1 MLQKVVSKVIGTK
14 NDREL
19 KRMRRSVEK
28 INALEPTIQAL
39 SDAEL
44 TAKTAEFKQRYDNGE
59 SLDGLLAEAF
69 AVCREASIRITG
81 MRHYDVQ
88 LIGGITLHEG
98 KIAEMK
104 TGEGKT
110 LMATL
115 AIYLNAISGK
125 GVHVV
130 TVNDYL
136 AKRDAELNQPLFNFL
151 GLSIGVIYS
160 QQPPQEK
167 VDAYQADITY
177 GTNNEY
183 GFDYLRDNMVFSL
196 DEKKQRPL
204 NYCIIDEIDSI
215 LIDEA
220 RTPLIISGQ
229 AEDSA
234 HMYQLINDI
243 IPRLKRSKDE
253 EANKHNEDEDFWVDE
268 KNRTIEISE
277 KGYEKIEDFLTEK
290 GLLADNESLYNPSR
304 LPLLAHVQA
313 AIRAHHLFIKNIN
326 YIVHEGEVVIVD
338 ENTGRTMPGRRW
350 SEGLH
355 QAMEAKEG
363 VDIQPENQTMATTTF
378 QNYFRLY
385 DKLSGM
391 TGTADTEAAEF
402 KSTYDLDVVIIP
414 THRPIARID
423 MDDQIFLTK
432 LGKYQGI
439 IREIQ
444 QIQQKGAPVLVGT
457 ATIEASEELSYLLD
471 QAGIKHNV
479 LNAKQHEREAEI
491 IAQAGSP
498 KAVTI
503 ATNMAGRGTDIILG
517 GNWLAQ
523 IENPDE
529 LSVADKEQLKQSW
542 QIKHQ
547 QVVEAGGLHIIG
559 SERHES
565 RRIDN
570 QLRGRAGR
578 QGDPGMSRF
587 FLSLEDDLMRIFA
600 GERVVNMMRSLG
612 LKEDEAIEHKMVS
625 RSIENAQGKVEARDF
640 DARKN
645 LLKYDDI
652 ANEQRKVIYKQR
664 DELLAES
671 ELKDAIIDMHHSVY
685 HALIDQF
692 IPPGSI
698 EDQWNIDGL
707 EDELEDEFKAYMP
720 INDWLDADRRL
731 DEEALRNKI
740 IDTALLRFNQ
750 RREQMGEE
758 NASRLER
765 HLMLQSLDRHWKE
778 HLTQMDQ
785 LRKGIHL
792 RGYAQ
797 KNPEQE
803 YKRESFDLFQSML
816 GAIRSDTVQD
826 LSRVHV
832 PTPEEIKALQEE
844 RRLAAERMQMQFE
857 HQQAGSLMGGEAD
870 TQPINHQSRPRTNMS
885 MTFQNGISSSAAATA
900 MMQQGQGQATQTATN
915 TQRQGT
921 DSMDNHHS
929 ANPYAHLN
937 LSRNASCPCGS
948 GLKYKQCHGKL

>member
-1 MLQKVVSKVIGTK
+1 MLGKMIGKVIGTK

-19 KRMRRSVEK
+19 KRMRKLVDK
-28 INALEPTIQAL
+28 INALEPKIQPL
-39 SDAEL
+39 SDEAL
-44 TAKTAEFKQRYDNGE
+44 KQKTAEFKTQFEQGT
-59 SLDGLLAEAF
+59 SLDTILPEAF
-69 AVCREASIRITG
+69 AVCREASSRVLG

-98 KIAEMK
+98 KIAEMR

-136 AKRDAELNQPLFNFL
+136 ASRDAELNRPLFDFL
-151 GLSIGVIYS
+151 GLTVGVIYS
-160 QQPPQEK
+160 QQDPMEK
-167 VDAYQADITY
+167 FEAYAADITY

-183 GFDYLRDNMVFSL
+183 GFDYLRDNMVFRL
-196 DEKKQRPL
+196 DEKKQRGL

-229 AEDSA
+229 AEDSSA
-234 HMYQLINDI
+234 MYRLIDTI
-243 IPRLKRSKDE
+243 IPRLKRSETE
-253 EANKHNEDEDFWVDE
+253 EGNRENREQDFWIDE
-268 KNRTIEISE
+268 KNRQIEISE
-277 KGYEKIEDFLTEK
+277 KGYEKIEKFLVEK
-290 GLLADNESLYNPSR
+290 GELGENESLYSPTR

-313 AIRAHHLFIKNIN
+313 AIRAHHLFVKNIH
-326 YIVHEGEVVIVD
+326 YIVHEGEVIIVD

-355 QAMEAKEG
+355 QAVEAKEQ
-363 VDIQPENQTMATTTF
+363 VEIQAENQTLATTTF

-402 KSTYDLDVVIIP
+402 KQTYDLDVVIIP
-414 THRPIARID
+414 THKPIQRID
-423 MDDQIFLTK
+423 LDDQIFLSK
-432 LGKYQGI
+432 MGKYQGI
-439 IREIQ
+439 IREIKR
-444 QIQQKGAPVLVGT
+444 IQEKQAPILVGT
-457 ATIEASEELSYLLD
+457 ATIEASEVLSELLT
-471 QAGIKHNV
+471 QEGIQHNV
-479 LNAKQHEREAEI
+479 LNAKQHEREADI

-498 KAVTI
+498 NAVTI

-517 GNWLAQ
+517 GNWQAELAK
-523 IENPDE
+523 IDNVTPEM
-529 LSVADKEQLKQSW
+529 KEQAHAEW
-542 QIKHQ
+542 QVRNQ
-547 QVVEAGGLHIIG
+547 QVLEAGGLHIIG

-578 QGDPGMSRF
+578 QGDPGESRF

-600 GERVVNMMRSLG
+600 GDRVVNMMRAMG

-625 RSIENAQGKVEARDF
+625 RSIENAQSKVENRDF
-640 DARKN
+640 DARKS
-645 LLKYDDI
+645 LLKYDDV

-671 ELKDAIIDMHHSVY
+671 NLQAAIEAMHYDVY
-685 HALIDQF
+685 NALIDQF
-692 IPPGSI
+692 VPPGSI
-698 EDQWNIDGL
+698 DDQWDIDGL
-707 EDELEDEFKAYMP
+707 EDELESEFRIHMP

-731 DEEALRNKI
+731 DEEGLRQKI
-740 IDTALLRFNQ
+740 IEAALLNYRA

-758 NASRLER
+758 NAAQLER
-765 HLMLQSLDRHWKE
+765 HFMLSSLDKHWKE
-778 HLTQMDQ
+778 HLNQMDQ

-803 YKRESFDLFQSML
+803 YKSESFSLFQSML
-816 GAIRSDTVQD
+816 GAIKSETVQD
-826 LSRVHV
+826 LARVHI
-832 PTPEEIKALQEE
+832 PTPEEIAELE
-844 RRLAAERMQMQFE
+844 RQQREQAEMMRLHFE
-857 HQQAGSLMGGEAD
+857 HQEMNGVTGELSEDEDMIARNR
-870 TQPINHQSRPRTNMS
+870 QQRTRATYS
-885 MTFQNGISSSAAATA
+885 FGLSGSAAATA
-900 MMQQGQGQATQTATN
+900 SPEMAENG
-915 TQRQGT
+915 
-921 DSMDNHHS
+921 D
-929 ANPYAHLN
+929 NPYAN
-937 LSRNASCPCGS
+937 LAISRNAPCPCGS
-948 GLKYKQCHGKL
+948 GLKYKQCHGKI

>member
-1 MLQKVVSKVIGTK
+1 MLGKMIGKVIGTK

-19 KRMRRSVEK
+19 KRMRKLVDK
-28 INALEPTIQAL
+28 INALEPKIQPL
-39 SDAEL
+39 SDEAL
-44 TAKTAEFKQRYDNGE
+44 KQKTEEFKNQFEQGT
-59 SLDGLLAEAF
+59 SLDTILPEAF
-69 AVCREASIRITG
+69 AVCREASSRVLG

-98 KIAEMK
+98 KIAEMR

-136 AKRDAELNQPLFNFL
+136 ASRDAELNRPLFDFL
-151 GLSIGVIYS
+151 GLTVGVIYS
-160 QQPPQEK
+160 QQDPMEK
-167 VDAYQADITY
+167 FEAYAADITY

-183 GFDYLRDNMVFSL
+183 GFDYLRDNMVFRL
-196 DEKKQRPL
+196 DEKKQRGL

-229 AEDSA
+229 AEDSSA
-234 HMYQLINDI
+234 MYRLIDTI
-243 IPRLKRSKDE
+243 IPRLKRSETE
-253 EANKHNEDEDFWVDE
+253 EGNRENREQDFWIDE
-268 KNRTIEISE
+268 KNRQIEISE
-277 KGYEKIEDFLTEK
+277 KGYEKIEKFLVEK
-290 GLLADNESLYNPSR
+290 GELGENESLYSPTR

-313 AIRAHHLFIKNIN
+313 AIRAHHLFVKNIH
-326 YIVHEGEVVIVD
+326 YIVHEGEVIIVD

-355 QAMEAKEG
+355 QAVEAKEQ
-363 VDIQPENQTMATTTF
+363 VEIQAENQTLATTTF

-402 KSTYDLDVVIIP
+402 KQTYDLDVVIIP
-414 THRPIARID
+414 THKPIQRID
-423 MDDQIFLTK
+423 LDDQIFLSK
-432 LGKYQGI
+432 MGKYQGI
-439 IREIQ
+439 IREIKR
-444 QIQQKGAPVLVGT
+444 IQEKQAPILVGT
-457 ATIEASEELSYLLD
+457 ATIEASEVLSELLT
-471 QAGIKHNV
+471 QEGIQHNV
-479 LNAKQHEREAEI
+479 LNAKQHEREADI

-498 KAVTI
+498 NAVTI

-517 GNWLAQ
+517 GNWQAELAK
-523 IENPDE
+523 IDNVTPEM
-529 LSVADKEQLKQSW
+529 KEQAHAEW
-542 QIKHQ
+542 QVRNQ
-547 QVVEAGGLHIIG
+547 QVLEAGGLHIIG

-578 QGDPGMSRF
+578 QGDPGESRF

-600 GERVVNMMRSLG
+600 GDRVVNMMRAMG

-625 RSIENAQGKVEARDF
+625 RSIENAQSKVENRDF
-640 DARKN
+640 DARKS
-645 LLKYDDI
+645 LLKYDDV

-671 ELKDAIIDMHHSVY
+671 NLQAGIEAMHYDVY
-685 HALIDQF
+685 NALIDQF
-692 IPPGSI
+692 VPPGSI
-698 EDQWNIDGL
+698 DDQWDIDGL
-707 EDELEDEFKAYMP
+707 EDELENEFRIYMP

-731 DEEALRNKI
+731 DEEGLRQKI
-740 IDTALLRFNQ
+740 IEAALLNYRA

-758 NASRLER
+758 NAAQLER
-765 HLMLQSLDRHWKE
+765 HFMLSSLDKHWKE
-778 HLTQMDQ
+778 HLNQMDQ

-803 YKRESFDLFQSML
+803 YKSESFSLFQSML
-816 GAIRSDTVQD
+816 GAIKSETVQD
-826 LSRVHV
+826 LARVHI
-832 PTPEEIKALQEE
+832 PTPEEIAELE
-844 RRLAAERMQMQFE
+844 RQQREQAEMMRLYFE
-857 HQQAGSLMGGEAD
+857 HQEMNGVTGELSEDEDMIARNS
-870 TQPINHQSRPRTNMS
+870 QQRTRATYS
-885 MTFQNGISSSAAATA
+885 FGLSGSAAATA
-900 MMQQGQGQATQTATN
+900 RPEMAENGE
-915 TQRQGT
+915 
-921 DSMDNHHS
+921 
-929 ANPYAHLN
+929 NPYAN
-937 LSRNASCPCGS
+937 LAISRNAPCPCGS
-948 GLKYKQCHGKL
+948 GLKYKQCHGKI

>member
-1 MLQKVVSKVIGTK
+1 MLGKMIGKVIGTK

-19 KRMRRSVEK
+19 KRMRKLVDK
-28 INALEPTIQAL
+28 INALEPKIQPL
-39 SDAEL
+39 SDEAL
-44 TAKTAEFKQRYDNGE
+44 KQKTAEFKTQFEQGT
-59 SLDGLLAEAF
+59 SLDTILPEAF
-69 AVCREASIRITG
+69 AVCREASSRVLG

-98 KIAEMK
+98 KIAEMR

-136 AKRDAELNQPLFNFL
+136 ASRDAELNRPLFDFL
-151 GLSIGVIYS
+151 GLTVGVIYS
-160 QQPPQEK
+160 QQDPMEK
-167 VDAYQADITY
+167 FEAYAADITY

-196 DEKKQRPL
+196 DEKKQRGL

-229 AEDSA
+229 AEDSSA
-234 HMYQLINDI
+234 MYRLIDTI
-243 IPRLKRSKDE
+243 IPRLKRSETE
-253 EANKHNEDEDFWVDE
+253 EGNRENREQDFWIDE
-268 KNRTIEISE
+268 KNRQIEISE
-277 KGYEKIEDFLTEK
+277 KGYEKIEKFLVEK
-290 GLLADNESLYNPSR
+290 GELGENESLYSPAR

-313 AIRAHHLFIKNIN
+313 AIRAHHLFVKNIH
-326 YIVHEGEVVIVD
+326 YIVHEGEVIIVD

-355 QAMEAKEG
+355 QAVEAKEQ
-363 VDIQPENQTMATTTF
+363 VEIQAENQTLATTTF

-402 KSTYDLDVVIIP
+402 KQTYDLDVVIIP
-414 THRPIARID
+414 THKPIQRID
-423 MDDQIFLTK
+423 LDDQIFLSK
-432 LGKYQGI
+432 MGKYQGI
-439 IREIQ
+439 IREIKR
-444 QIQQKGAPVLVGT
+444 IQEKKAPILVGT
-457 ATIEASEELSYLLD
+457 ATIEASEVLSELLT
-471 QAGIKHNV
+471 QEGIQHNV
-479 LNAKQHEREAEI
+479 LNAKQHEREADI
-491 IAQAGSP
+491 IAQAGRP
-498 KAVTI
+498 NAVTI

-517 GNWLAQ
+517 GNWQAELAK
-523 IENPDE
+523 IDNVTPEM
-529 LSVADKEQLKQSW
+529 KEQAYAEW
-542 QIKHQ
+542 QVRNQ
-547 QVVEAGGLHIIG
+547 QVLEAGGLHIIG

-578 QGDPGMSRF
+578 QGDPGESRF

-600 GERVVNMMRSLG
+600 GDRVVNMMRAMG

-625 RSIENAQGKVEARDF
+625 RSIENAQRKVENRDF
-640 DARKN
+640 DARKS
-645 LLKYDDI
+645 LLKYDDV

-664 DELLAES
+664 DELLAQSNLQAGIE
-671 ELKDAIIDMHHSVY
+671 AMHYDVY
-685 HALIDQF
+685 NALIDQF
-692 IPPGSI
+692 VPPGSI
-698 EDQWNIDGL
+698 DDQWDIDGL
-707 EDELEDEFKAYMP
+707 EDELESEFRIYMP

-731 DEEALRNKI
+731 DEEGLRQKI
-740 IDTALLRFNQ
+740 IEAALLNYRA

-758 NASRLER
+758 NAAQLER
-765 HLMLQSLDRHWKE
+765 HFMLSSLDKHWKE
-778 HLTQMDQ
+778 HLNQMDQ

-803 YKRESFDLFQSML
+803 YKSESFSLFQSML
-816 GAIRSDTVQD
+816 GAIKSETVQD
-826 LSRVHV
+826 LARVHI
-832 PTPEEIKALQEE
+832 PTPEEIAELE
-844 RRLAAERMQMQFE
+844 RQQREQAEMMRLHFE
-857 HQQAGSLMGGEAD
+857 HQEMNGVTGELSDDEDMIARNS
-870 TQPINHQSRPRTNMS
+870 QQRTRATYS
-885 MTFQNGISSSAAATA
+885 FGLSGSAAATA
-900 MMQQGQGQATQTATN
+900 SPEMAENG
-915 TQRQGT
+915 
-921 DSMDNHHS
+921 D
-929 ANPYAHLN
+929 NPYAN
-937 LSRNASCPCGS
+937 LAISRNAPCPCGS
-948 GLKYKQCHGKL
+948 GLKYKQCHGKI